1 VLGRAQATES
11 AEDEPLVVEREDG
24 SWLVDGRLSSEELR
38 EMLGLHEL
46 PGEEDQDYTTAAGM
60 VIAWYGRIPHAGE
73 HFDWRGWRFEVV
85 DLDGA
90 RVDKILAARAPAAAE
105 AEQGG

>member
-1 VLGRAQATES
+1 VA
-11 AEDEPLVVEREDG
+11 
-24 SWLVDGRLSSEELR
+24 
-38 EMLGLHEL
+38 HF
-46 PGEEDQDYTTAAGM
+46 
-60 VIAWYGRIPHAGE
+60 GRIPQAGE